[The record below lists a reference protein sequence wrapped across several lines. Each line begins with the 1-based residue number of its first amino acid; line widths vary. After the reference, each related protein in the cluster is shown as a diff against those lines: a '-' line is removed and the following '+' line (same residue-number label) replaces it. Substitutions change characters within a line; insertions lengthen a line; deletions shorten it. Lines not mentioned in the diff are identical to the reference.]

1 MGIAVRLLLL
11 RYFAASRLSEA
22 CNPIRFGS
30 IGNDPCCAGRT
41 GCARCDR
48 HRRAVLKLFIPPLS
62 GARPAAP
69 LSHSAGLLVLLFK
82 ARFKRCQKR

>member
-30 IGNDPCCAGRT
+30 IGSMTLAAQDEPDALDAT
-41 GCARCDR
+41 G
-48 HRRAVLKLFIPPLS
+48 I
-62 GARPAAP
+62 G
-69 LSHSAGLLVLLFK
+69 GLY
-82 ARFKRCQKR
+82 